1 MLDNIIRN
9 ISHFCYNKI
18 EEKFKIVSYI
28 FRRERNE
35 NIEGFDEDFYD
46 IFLRRLKGGY
56 FGLKNNKNSDND
68 INLVML

>member
-1 MLDNIIRN
+1 MLDNII
-9 ISHFCYNKI
+9 KI
-18 EEKFKIVSYI
+18 FVIFVEKFKIVSYI
-28 FRRERNE
+28 FGRERNE

-46 IFLRRLKGGY
+46 IVLRRLKGGY

>member
-1 MLDNIIRN
+1 VLDNIIRN

-28 FRRERNE
+28 FGRKRNE

-46 IFLRRLKGGY
+46 IVLRRLKGGY